1 MEVDLGDTLELKKP
15 HPCGSN
21 NWEVVG
27 LGADIGI
34 RCLKCHRR
42 VRVGREVLRRRVRGI
57 QKAKAE
63 K

>member
-1 MEVDLGDTLELKKP
+1 MTQEI
-15 HPCGSN
+15 
-21 NWEVVG
+21 
-27 LGADIGI
+27 DIGI

-42 VRVGREVLRRRVRGI
+42 VRVGREILRRRVRGI